1 MLWSAFRPYTGD
13 LTGFSPET
21 LLESP
26 IPDVTITQSIV
37 AFREAEVADFTR
49 IEYNITN
56 DGSAAVSDLY
66 LGFYA
71 DVDIQTSGC
80 IFLGRNSVAFNSTEA
95 FSYTYPSEAR
105 GDTALTCDIPVVGY
119 TIRFDDASEP
129 ATLYHPPLGKNA
141 DIFEFS
147 EATLRT
153 PDDVI
158 DRLRAVS
165 STGEPL
171 TNPEDGQPTP
181 YAFTGD
187 PVEET
192 GWLGIESDVRS
203 LLSSGPFELEAGGSL
218 RFFVGLVTARRG
230 SLAESIEAAKE
241 QLRMAEQ
248 LGHLPSARF

>member
-1 MLWSAFRPYTGD
+1 GLASAPTSAR
-13 LTGFSPET
+13 LSP
-21 LLESP
+21 
-26 IPDVTITQSIV
+26 
-37 AFREAEVADFTR
+37 
-49 IEYNITN
+49 
-56 DGSAAVSDLY
+56 
-66 LGFYA
+66 
-71 DVDIQTSGC
+71 
-80 IFLGRNSVAFNSTEA
+80 
-95 FSYTYPSEAR
+95 
-105 GDTALTCDIPVVGY
+105 
-119 TIRFDDASEP
+119 
-129 ATLYHPPLGKNA
+129 PPLGKHGA
-141 DIFEFS
+141 IVELS
-147 EATLRT
+147 EAT
-153 PDDVI
+153 PPAPSHVI
-158 DRLRAVS
+158 HRRRAVS
-165 STGEPL
+165 GAGEPL